1 MNTTLSIQLHNELDF
16 NKNINCNSLAD
27 VQVFRITVVGGHVE
41 YDSVILSEIKTHHW
55 N

>member
-1 MNTTLSIQLHNELDF
+1 MNTTLDKQLHTELDF

-41 YDSVILSEIKTHHW
+41 YDSVILSEMKTHHW